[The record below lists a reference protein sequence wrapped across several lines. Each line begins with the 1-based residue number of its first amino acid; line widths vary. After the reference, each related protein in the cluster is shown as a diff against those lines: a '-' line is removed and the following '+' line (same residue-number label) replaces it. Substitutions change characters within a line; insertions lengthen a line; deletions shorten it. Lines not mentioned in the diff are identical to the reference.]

1 MVINIAAGKGIKLSH
16 RGWYA
21 VIGGAVLV
29 IVGLFALRF
38 PVFIDDF
45 DQWGWQIKCGTGLG
59 ADLSQ
64 AAAATNG
71 TGFVG
76 KCDSALL
83 LRRLWTVP
91 MVVIGAIAFV
101 GVLLASA
108 RESLREGLPAAADG
122 N

>member
-1 MVINIAAGKGIKLSH
+1 LSH

-45 DQWGWQIKCGTGLG
+45 DQWGWQIKCGTGFG

-71 TGFVG
+71 TGFVD
-76 KCDSALL
+76 KCESALL
-83 LRRLWTVP
+83 LRRLWTIP

-122 N
+122 T